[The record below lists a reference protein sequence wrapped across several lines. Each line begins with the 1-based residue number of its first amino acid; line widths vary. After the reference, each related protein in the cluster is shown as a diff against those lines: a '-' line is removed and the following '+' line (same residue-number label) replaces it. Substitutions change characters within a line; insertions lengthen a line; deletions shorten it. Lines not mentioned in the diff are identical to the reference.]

1 MKVLASN
8 RKAKVKYD
16 FLENYEAGIVL
27 TGSEVKSAKAGH
39 VSVDEAFAVVREGEV
54 FIVNMYIA
62 PYEKSFRGHEP
73 RRSRKLLL
81 HKSEIKR
88 ITGKLT
94 QKGLT
99 LVPLSVYV
107 NDRGYIKVK
116 IALAK
121 GKKSYDRREEIK
133 KRDLERELARKYKL
147 KL

>member
-8 RKAKVKYD
+8 RKAKVKYE
-16 FLENYEAGIVL
+16 FLEEYEAGISL

-39 VSVDEAFAVVREGEV
+39 VSIDEAFAVVRDGEA
-54 FIVNMYIA
+54 FILNMYIA

-73 RRSRKLLL
+73 RRTRKLLL
-81 HKSEIKR
+81 HKHEIKR
-88 ITGKLT
+88 IMGKLT

-99 LVPLSVYV
+99 LVPLSVYT
-107 NDRGYIKVK
+107 NERGFIKIK
-116 IALAK
+116 LALAR

-133 KRDLERELARKYKL
+133 KRDMERELARRYKI